1 MVDPETPAV
10 PASAAAEQAEHP
22 LAPYDAV
29 LLQSFGGPEGPDEV
43 LPFLRRVTAG
53 RGIPDER
60 LVEVGAHY
68 QLFDGVS
75 PINGLNR
82 RLLSDLAAEME
93 QRGCSLPVALGNRH
107 TDPFVGDTLADLA
120 AGGAHRVLAV
130 TTSAWR
136 CWSSCRQY
144 REDLAKGVDAAGV
157 DLQIDKVR
165 PYGEHPA
172 VAGTWARLLTDA
184 VRPLV
189 EQGIRPHLLFVT
201 HSIPESMDET
211 SGPGDG
217 EGRAYSRDQVA
228 LARAL
233 VAEVS
238 TALGVELDGG
248 LSFCS
253 RSGPPQVPWLEP
265 DVGDR
270 ITELAAEGVEHV
282 VVAPTGFVSD
292 HMEVVYDLDTEAAE
306 TAAEVGI
313 GFTRVDTPQPTSSFV
328 AGLVDLMLER
338 AAEARGE
345 EPVRVTWRDLDSH
358 PSVCPP
364 GCCPNLSTAAPA
376 LCGQD

>member
-1 MVDPETPAV
+1 MRGDAPRIVTDVVAQ
-10 PASAAAEQAEHP
+10 AHAEGKQNLLG
-22 LAPYDAV
+22 LA
-29 LLQSFGGPEGPDEV
+29 
-43 LPFLRRVTAG
+43 
-53 RGIPDER
+53 
-60 LVEVGAHY
+60 
-68 QLFDGVS
+68 
-75 PINGLNR
+75 
-82 RLLSDLAAEME
+82 
-93 QRGCSLPVALGNRH
+93 
-107 TDPFVGDTLADLA
+107 
-120 AGGAHRVLAV
+120 
-130 TTSAWR
+130 TSAY
-136 CWSSCRQY
+136 SSYSGCRQY

-253 RSGPPQVPWLEP
+253 RSGPPHVPWLEP